1 MGLTIAIDASNIG
14 VAGGATHLVE
24 ILRAVEPS
32 RHGIEAIYIWG
43 PEHLESHIEAR
54 SFLHFRS
61 PSALNK
67 SLLHRLWW
75 QQLRL
80 ADVAAGCDVLFV
92 PGGLYLGRFR
102 PFVTMMRNMLPF
114 APRERARFGF
124 TLNRLRYH
132 LLEWG
137 QQKTFDNAA
146 GTIFLTQTARDAVV
160 ERHGSLD
167 GGTTIILHGVS
178 GRFATED
185 NLDQPPP
192 ASDEED
198 SPFRWLYVSPI
209 KLYKHQWTVVRAVS
223 ALREEGYSVALD
235 LVGGGEPR
243 AMKKLRDALRKTNRD
258 GKTIRYHG
266 RVSHQKIDD
275 FYRNS
280 DAFVFASTC
289 ETFGQVLTEAMQ
301 AGLPIAC
308 SSRSVAPEVVQDSA
322 VYFDPK
328 NLSEMVEAMRTIMDN
343 SELRKRKAQAGRNRV
358 REFSWDRCA
367 RETFS
372 FLTEVARRS
381 ETGSG
386 CTEVQSEKK
395 TF

>member
-1 MGLTIAIDASNIG
+1 VNG
-14 VAGGATHLVE
+14 
-24 ILRAVEPS
+24 
-32 RHGIEAIYIWG
+32 
-43 PEHLESHIEAR
+43 
-54 SFLHFRS
+54 
-61 PSALNK
+61 
-67 SLLHRLWW
+67 SLPLRLWW

-80 ADVAAGCDVLFV
+80 EYEAEDCDVLFV

-102 PFVTMMRNMLPF
+102 PFVTMMQNMLPF

-146 GTIFLTQTARDAVV
+146 GTIFLTQTARNAVV

-167 GGTTIILHGVS
+167 GRTNIVPHGVS
-178 GRFATED
+178 ERFATED
-185 NLDQPPP
+185 HLNQSPVLND
-192 ASDEED
+192 ED

-243 AMKKLRDALRKTNRD
+243 AMKKLRDALRKTDRD
-258 GKTIRYHG
+258 GKAIRYHG

-308 SSRSVAPEVVQDSA
+308 SSRSAAPEVVQDAA
-322 VYFDPK
+322 VHFDPED
-328 NLSEMVEAMRTIMDN
+328 LSEMIEAMRTIMDN

-381 ETGSG
+381 ETGSD

-395 TF
+395 IF

>member
-1 MGLTIAIDASNIG
+1 MSSGLIIGVDASSIG
-14 VAGGATHLVE
+14 VSGGATHLVE
-24 ILRAVEPS
+24 ILRYFNPSNHNIGRVLVWGRQHLLDRIENRGWLEP
-32 RHGIEAIYIWG
+32 
-43 PEHLESHIEAR
+43 
-54 SFLHFRS
+54 
-61 PSALNK
+61 LNP
-67 SLLHRLWW
+67 SLLERSLPHRLYW
-75 QQLRL
+75 QQCRL
-80 ADVAAGCDVLFV
+80 VDEAAGCDILFV

-102 PFVTMMRNMLPF
+102 PFVTMMQNMLPF
-114 APRERARFGF
+114 APRERARFGL
-124 TLNRLRYH
+124 TLNRVRYH

-146 GTIFLTQTARDAVV
+146 GTIFLTRTARDAVV
-160 ERHGSLD
+160 ERHGSID
-167 GGTTIILHGVS
+167 GRTTIIPHGVS
-178 GRFATED
+178 EKFATED
-185 NLDQPPP
+185 HLNQSP
-192 ASDEED
+192 ASNDEE

-235 LVGGGEPR
+235 LVGGGKPG
-243 AMKKLRDALRKTNRD
+243 AMKKLRDALRKTDRD
-258 GKTIRYHG
+258 GKAIRYHG
-266 RVSHQKIDD
+266 RVSHQKVDD

-308 SSRSVAPEVVQDSA
+308 SSRSAAPEVVQDAA
-322 VYFDPK
+322 VHFDPED
-328 NLSEMVEAMRTIMDN
+328 LSEMIEAMRTIMDN

-372 FLTEVARRS
+372 FIAEVARRR
-381 ETGSG
+381 ETVS
-386 CTEVQSEKK
+386 V
-395 TF
+395 